1 MEELSLEERKT
12 VETIYS
18 NSLIGAAIL
27 FIQKT
32 EIVRL
37 KELELFV
44 EKNYKFFRTL
54 TGRKYTGKDYKKVV
68 KGLLTNPIFIVDFDT
83 VRLKVTYNQKDDLQ
97 GFLRKKCKTIINR
110 QKRPI
115 SMLTLP
121 EIIDSQKDSRKILM
135 VEDFCKKLQQDP
147 DYSKLFDEPFKVF
160 YR

>member
-1 MEELSLEERKT
+1 MEGLSLEERKT

-18 NSLIGAAIL
+18 NSLVGSVIM

-37 KELELFV
+37 KDLELFV

-68 KGLLTNPIFIVDFDT
+68 KGLLSNPIFIVDLDT
-83 VRLKVTYNQKDDLQ
+83 VRLKVIHNQKEDLQ
-97 GFLRKKCKTIINR
+97 DLIGKKCKTIINR
-110 QKRPI
+110 RKRSIP
-115 SMLTLP
+115 MLTLP
-121 EIIDSQKDSRKILM
+121 EIIDSQKNSGKILM
-135 VEDFCKKLQQDP
+135 IEDFCKKLQQDP